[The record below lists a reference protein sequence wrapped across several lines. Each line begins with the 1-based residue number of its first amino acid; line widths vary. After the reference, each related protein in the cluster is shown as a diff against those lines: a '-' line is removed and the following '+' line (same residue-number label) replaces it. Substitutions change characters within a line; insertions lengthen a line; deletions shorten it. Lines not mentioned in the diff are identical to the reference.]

1 MDLTIPDKQY
11 LHPQY
16 IVDETGKKTALV
28 ISLNK
33 FDEFFSKVTR
43 IGQRAQELQKAFLA
57 FSKEGHAHQAAAEE
71 QVQSHHL
78 DESIEQKII
87 LLKQHYD
94 LLNKILGDLRQYESL
109 KTKLDRKLLFQ
120 RLIKTLDTEVQDM
133 RRELGELKKHT
144 QSATLH
150 QVPELPNHFIK
161 ERPILKEVKMKL
173 LAKTTDKQRPP
184 IVIQAPS
191 GMGKSALAAALA
203 RETEIRLTFPDGI
216 FWHTLG
222 ADADLLAHQIAFIET
237 LGESTTDI
245 LDIEQG
251 TKSLREICATRA
263 CLLILDD
270 VTDAQDILPFNLV
283 VEHCQ
288 LLITSS
294 DSKLLDI
301 TQYFIKITK
310 GYKLKGF
317 SEEQAV
323 EFFIN
328 SVAREDITASSIPAS
343 VEEIVR
349 TCDYSPLAIK
359 LVAHVARQ
367 QSPTTWG
374 ELVERL
380 EDEES
385 EFPDKHPRAL
395 MQALQLNVEALG
407 EPADYYIALAVF
419 ADYSHIPQSVA
430 IMLWRYLYQLID
442 EEAYRFIKELTEKG
456 LLHLTESDSHKYLSL
471 HAFQHDY
478 LCAEAERDKLHSHLL
493 AIYRRQ
499 CDQHGWISGPNDG
512 YFFEYLCMHL
522 HHAGRHS
529 ELKLLLLDFD
539 WMQNKLQATSI
550 YALLNDY
557 EWLENDK
564 EIELIKNTLSESA
577 FVLLSNK
584 QELAPQLLD
593 RLWENKSVKS
603 NKDIQAILNQAQ
615 EAAPNWHW
623 QPHFPDE
630 KQA

>member
-16 IVDETGKKTALV
+16 IVDETGKKTAIV

-33 FDEFFSKVTR
+33 FDEFFSKICHV
-43 IGQRAQELQKAFLA
+43 GQRAQELQKAFLA
-57 FSKEGHAHQAAAEE
+57 YSKEGNVHQAAQE
-71 QVQSHHL
+71 QAQSHHL
-78 DESIEQKII
+78 DESLEQKII
-87 LLKQHYD
+87 LLKEHYD

-109 KTKLDRKLLFQ
+109 KTKLDRKLFFQ
-120 RLIKTLDTEVQDM
+120 RLIKTLDTQVQDM

-150 QVPELPNHFIK
+150 QVPELPRHFIK
-161 ERPILKEVKMKL
+161 ERPIFKEVKVKL
-173 LAKTTDKQRPP
+173 LAKTTEKQRPP
-184 IVIQAPS
+184 LVLQAPN
-191 GMGKSALAAALA
+191 GMGKSVLAAALA
-203 RETEIRLTFPDGI
+203 RETEIRLAFPDGI
-216 FWHTLG
+216 FWHSLG
-222 ADADLLAHQIAFIET
+222 ADADLLAHQIALIET

-251 TKSLREICATRA
+251 TKYLTEICATRA

-288 LLITSS
+288 LLITTS

-301 TQYFIKITK
+301 TQYFIKMTK
-310 GYKLKGF
+310 GYELKGV
-317 SEEQAV
+317 SEEQALD
-323 EFFIN
+323 FFIN
-328 SVAREDITASSIPAS
+328 CVAKEDITIASLPPSA
-343 VEEIVR
+343 EDIVR
-349 TCDYSPLAIK
+349 TCDYSPLTLK
-359 LVAHVARQ
+359 LVAHVARH

-374 ELVERL
+374 ELIERL
-380 EDEES
+380 QDEES

-419 ADYSHIPQSVA
+419 SDYSRIPQTVA

-442 EEAYRFIKELTEKG
+442 DEAYSFIKELTKKG
-456 LLHLTESDSHKYLSL
+456 LLHINESGSHKYLSL
-471 HAFQHDY
+471 HAFQYDY
-478 LCAEAERDKLHSHLL
+478 LCAEAELDKLHTHLL
-493 AIYRRQ
+493 ATYRRQ

-522 HHAGRHS
+522 HHAGRHN
-529 ELKLLLLDFD
+529 ELKLLLMDFD

-557 EWLENDK
+557 EWLEEDK

>member
-16 IVDETGKKTALV
+16 IIDETGKKTAIV
-28 ISLNK
+28 FSLNK
-33 FDEFFSKVTR
+33 FDDFFHKVTHV
-43 IGQRAQELQKAFLA
+43 GQRAQELQKAVLA
-57 FSKEGHAHQAAAEE
+57 SSKETNAHQTAQE
-71 QVQSHHL
+71 QSQSHHL

-87 LLKQHYD
+87 LLKEHHD
-94 LLNKILGDLRQYESL
+94 FLNKTLGNLRQYETL
-109 KTKLDRKLLFQ
+109 KTKLDRKLLLQ

-150 QVPELPNHFIK
+150 QVPELPNQFIK
-161 ERPILKEVKMKL
+161 EISVFKEIKTKL
-173 LAKTTDKQRPP
+173 LAKTTDEQRPP
-184 IVIQAPS
+184 LVLQAPS
-191 GMGKSALAAALA
+191 GMGKSVIAAALA
-203 RETEIRLTFPDGI
+203 RETEIRLAFPDGI

-222 ADADLLAHQIAFIET
+222 ADADLLAHQIALIET

-251 TKSLREICATRA
+251 TQYLNEICATRA

-288 LLITSS
+288 LLITSN
-294 DSKLLDI
+294 DSKLLDF
-301 TQYFIKITK
+301 TQYFIKMTK
-310 GYKLKGF
+310 GYKFKGF
-317 SEEQAV
+317 SEEQAL
-323 EFFIN
+323 EFFILC
-328 SVAREDITASSIPAS
+328 VAREDITPASIPSS

-349 TCDYSPLAIK
+349 ACDYSALAIK
-359 LVAHVARQ
+359 LVAHVARH

-380 EDEES
+380 QDEEF
-385 EFPDKHPRAL
+385 EFPDKHPRPL
-395 MQALQLNVEALG
+395 MQALQLNIEALG
-407 EPADYYIALAVF
+407 EPADYYLALAVF
-419 ADYSHIPQSVA
+419 ADYSRIPQSVA
-430 IMLWRYLYQLID
+430 IMLWRYLYQLRD
-442 EEAYRFIKELTEKG
+442 EEAYRFIKEITEKG
-456 LLHLTESDSHKYLSL
+456 LLHINESSSDKYLSL

-478 LCAEAERDKLHSHLL
+478 LCAEAELDKLHIHLL
-493 AIYRRQ
+493 ATYRRQ

-512 YFFEYLCMHL
+512 YFFEYLCLHL

-557 EWLENDK
+557 EWLENNK
-564 EIELIKNTLSESA
+564 EIEVIKNTLSEAA
-577 FVLLSNK
+577 FVLLSDK

-593 RLWENKSVKS
+593 RLWENKALKS
-603 NKDIQAILNQAQ
+603 NKDIQSILNQAQ